1 MVPGLILLTIF
12 MNGENKLECLYD
24 RPLLLSVMFAGM
36 AKSLPYRGVP
46 ERRLQ
51 VLQVGRH

>member
-12 MNGENKLECLYD
+12 VNGENKLECLYD

-51 VLQVGRH
+51 VLQVGMH